1 MTNLTFANNNKT
13 TERRRL
19 ERGEGIKEERGVE
32 EEGSKKAIII
42 ISSCTLIYF
51 PARAKKASERMGGE
65 TGVREAAEQSPDM
78 HAEEGE

>member
-1 MTNLTFANNNKT
+1 M
-13 TERRRL
+13 
-19 ERGEGIKEERGVE
+19 G
-32 EEGSKKAIII
+32 GSKKAIII

-51 PARAKKASERMGGE
+51 PRAQNKGSERMGGE